1 MLAGLA
7 GSEHAQHQHV
17 ASGAVGPRVWRHDIQ
32 NAVPLNGAFPDALVL
47 ADRVAARMPHQVA
60 DRLGDCLAPRP
71 SPRSRSR
78 LSEPCADRFKV
89 LFRGGRK
96 GDGARHLRWR
106 GYCAGRR
113 GGRSPSPSQA
123 SSQASRSRPVRPW
136 PASSCALAS
145 AIISASRASRRARA
159 AGVSGGGSRGPWA
172 AGDGRGMGPNV
183 GRPGTVCQRAD
194 GGGRR

>member
-1 MLAGLA
+1 M
-7 GSEHAQHQHV
+7 S
-17 ASGAVGPRVWRHDIQ
+17 
-32 NAVPLNGAFPDALVL
+32 
-47 ADRVAARMPHQVA
+47 HQVA
-60 DRLGDCLAPRP
+60 DRLGDCFAPRP
-71 SPRSRSR
+71 SPRSGSR
-78 LSEPCADRFKV
+78 LGEPCADRFKV

-136 PASSCALAS
+136 PASSCALAL

-172 AGDGRGMGPNV
+172 GDGSGMGPNV
-183 GRPGTVCQRAD
+183 GRPGAVCQR
-194 GGGRR
+194 GHPGRTTCGPRRDHAGTTWGRPKEQSHTPMHPRCRRTSPEPPSDSTRDLWGMLS